1 MKKNLVALF
10 AAIIAMFGF
19 SFTTGTAM
27 ADPYGQTGTVTGN
40 TVSFSFSGL
49 TPNGPVTVTA
59 DDNVVADIVQVISRT
74 FNADAQGNLS
84 VKYILKDGVAPGT
97 TITAVATDNTTGKT
111 ATSSATTPATGSGD
125 DTTTAT
131 TPNDT
136 DTTVNGTTT
145 NTVAQTGAA
154 IAPYVVAVVLL
165 AAAGCAVFAAR
176 KAGAR

>member
-1 MKKNLVALF
+1 MKKKLMALF
-10 AAIIAMFGF
+10 TAIIAILGFGF
-19 SFTTGTAM
+19 TAGTAM
-27 ADPYGQTGTVTGN
+27 ADPYGQTGAVTGN
-40 TVSFSFSGL
+40 TVSFSFSGF
-49 TPNGPVTVTA
+49 TPNGSVTITA

-74 FNADAQGNLS
+74 FTANAQGNLS

-111 ATSSATTPATGSGD
+111 ATSSATTPAIGSGD

-131 TPNDT
+131 TPNGT
-136 DTTVNGTTT
+136 DTTTNGAT